1 MFPDNLIFSID
12 EPINNF
18 VDQLVTNHGD
28 IFSSISSWIIK
39 LFIPIEMFLRQSP
52 WWVIIFLIGLLSFL
66 CSRNIRFS
74 IFMMLLSFFM
84 GMLGLWDQ
92 AMQTFTLVLVSTLFV
107 ICIGLPLGVLLSK
120 SGNLRFFFLPILD
133 AMQTLP
139 SFVYLIPV
147 LMLFGLG
154 KVPALIA
161 TMIYSLPP
169 IIRLTD
175 LGIRQVDN
183 RIIDATDAFGAS
195 SFQKLIKVELP
206 LALPSIMVGINQAT
220 MMALSMVVIA
230 SMIGNR
236 GLGQEVLLGI
246 NTLDVGRGATAGLA
260 IVAMAIIIDRITQS
274 YTLRLESLRG
284 MNSN

>member
-1 MFPDNLIFSID
+1 
-12 EPINNF
+12 
-18 VDQLVTNHGD
+18 
-28 IFSSISSWIIK
+28 
-39 LFIPIEMFLRQSP
+39 
-52 WWVIIFLIGLLSFL
+52 
-66 CSRNIRFS
+66 
-74 IFMMLLSFFM
+74 
-84 GMLGLWDQ
+84 
-92 AMQTFTLVLVSTLFV
+92 MQTFTLVLVSTLFV